1 MSKTI
6 RWGILGTGVI
16 ARRFAEGLAHAPGAE
31 LLAVGSRARSSA
43 QVFAAELGARRFY
56 GSYEELV
63 ADRDVDVVYIATPNT
78 LHRENALLCFDRGK
92 AVLCE
97 KPFTINAA
105 EARSV
110 IAVARQKRLFCM
122 EAMWMRFSPL
132 MTEAD
137 AVLRRGILGDLRMV
151 SVQLGLSFEPSPEHR
166 VFRPDLGGGALLDLG
181 VYPISLAH
189 KLLGRPTRVVS
200 DTVLGPTGVDEQVS
214 AILGYPGGRQAIV
227 SASLRN
233 RTTNEAV
240 IMGTH
245 GTMRLHEP
253 LYRPEVLSFSRTP
266 LEGAAP
272 PGRARR
278 SRHVGRLLQHPLVRD
293 LSSRV
298 AGLRTRSVAR
308 RTAGNGYD
316 HEAVEV
322 MRCLREGALESRIMP
337 LDETVA
343 VLETM
348 DTIRGQVGPGQAR

>member
-6 RWGILGTGVI
+6 RWGILGTGFI
-16 ARRFAEGLAHAPGAE
+16 ARRFAEGLGHAPGAE
-31 LLAVGSRARSSA
+31 LLAVGSRTRTSA
-43 QVFAAELGARRFY
+43 QAFAAELGARRAY
-56 GSYEELV
+56 GSYEGLV
-63 ADRDVDVVYIATPNT
+63 ADRDVDVVYIATPSN

-97 KPFTINAA
+97 KPFTLDAD

-110 IAVARQKRLFCM
+110 VGVARRKRLFCM

-132 MTEAD
+132 MMEAE
-137 AVLRRGILGDLRMV
+137 AILRRGALGDLRMV
-151 SVQLGLSFEPSPEHR
+151 SAQLGLSFEPSPAHR
-166 VFRPDLGGGALLDLG
+166 VFRPELGGGALLDLG

-189 KLLGRPTRVVS
+189 KLLGRPTRIVS

-214 AILGYPGGRQAIV
+214 AILGFPGGRQAIV

-240 IMGTH
+240 LMGTH
-245 GTMRLHEP
+245 GTMRLHAP
-253 LYRPEVLSFSRTP
+253 LYQPEVLSFARAP

-272 PGRARR
+272 AGRAPC
-278 SRHVGRLLQHPLVRD
+278 SAHLGRFAQHPFVRD
-293 LSSRV
+293 ITSRV
-298 AGLRTRSVAR
+298 AALRARSIAR
-308 RTAGNGYD
+308 RTAGNGYN
-316 HEAVEV
+316 HEAIEV

-348 DTIRGQVGPGQAR
+348 DTIRGQLGSSQTA

>member
-31 LLAVGSRARSSA
+31 LLAVGSRTRTGA
-43 QVFAAELGARRFY
+43 QAFAAELGARRAY
-56 GSYEELV
+56 GSYEELA

-97 KPFTINAA
+97 KPFTLDAA

-110 IAVARQKRLFCM
+110 AEVARKKRLFCM

-132 MTEAD
+132 MTEVD
-137 AVLRRGILGDLRMV
+137 ALLRRGILGDLRMV
-151 SVQLGLSFEPSPEHR
+151 SVQLGLSFEPSPAHR

-189 KLLGRPTRVVS
+189 KLLGRPSRIVS
-200 DTVLGPTGVDEQVS
+200 DSVVGPTGVDEQVS
-214 AILGYPGGRQAIV
+214 AILGFPGGRQAIV

-240 IMGTH
+240 LMGTH

-253 LYRPEVLSFSRTP
+253 LYQPEVLSFTRTP
-266 LEGAAP
+266 LEGPAP
-272 PGRARR
+272 AGGARR
-278 SRHVGRLLQHPLVRD
+278 SAHLGRFAQHPLIREIT
-293 LSSRV
+293 SRV
-298 AGLRTRSVAR
+298 AALRTRSIAR
-308 RTAGNGYD
+308 RAEGNGYN

-348 DTIRGQVGPGQAR
+348 DTIRGQLGAVQAA